1 MLEINNKQIT
11 YKLSWLEKVGAFG
24 KSPTAKLSNLI
35 KVSQSDNPWNTKVI
49 RGVRAPGAGIPFF
62 IMLGTLRSF
71 RGKDFTIIYK
81 RRPVLILDFE
91 NERFRRWVIPD
102 SEASRELLRA
112 TGKLL
117 TL

>member
-1 MLEINNKQIT
+1 
-11 YKLSWLEKVGAFG
+11 
-24 KSPTAKLSNLI
+24 
-35 KVSQSDNPWNTKVI
+35 
-49 RGVRAPGAGIPFF
+49 
-62 IMLGTLRSF
+62 MLGTLRSF